1 LQTNIYLW
9 RAGVTVSFVLT
20 YNSLTS
26 TVLQY
31 LERSDDAVVAA
42 IPTFITLAEF
52 EIAQQIKTLGQ
63 MQVVEATFT
72 PSDAVIEKPARWRK
86 TVSMNIL
93 NGASKQPVLLR
104 KYEYLK
110 MYAPNTATTGIPL
123 YYSDYDYDHW
133 IVAPTPDAA
142 YQFEVLYYE
151 RISPLSS
158 ENQTNWLTQNAPNAM
173 LFGTLLQAMPFLK
186 NDSRQIFQQKYDQAM
201 QALKTEDITRLGDR
215 QTVAIES

>member
-1 LQTNIYLW
+1 
-9 RAGVTVSFVLT
+9 
-20 YNSLTS
+20 
-26 TVLQY
+26 
-31 LERSDDAVVAA
+31 
-42 IPTFITLAEF
+42 
-52 EIAQQIKTLGQ
+52 
-63 MQVVEATFT
+63 
-72 PSDAVIEKPARWRK
+72 
-86 TVSMNIL
+86 
-93 NGASKQPVLLR
+93 
-104 KYEYLK
+104 
-110 MYAPNTATTGIPL
+110 MYAPDTATTGVPL